1 MRASRGATVSPRS
14 LRGDALPLP
23 RARDSRYKSPVRAR
37 LREPRRFKYGAL
49 TVLHDP
55 LPGPLTAI
63 ALVVRAGS
71 CFDGAHPGIAHMT
84 EHMLFQGTRRLD
96 QATLNRR
103 AAELGGE
110 HDADTGYEDVTLH
123 FEVFNQDVEEAL
135 ALLAEQCFRS
145 TVPVDRFANEQRV
158 VIDEIRGRQEDP
170 ANYVHEHAWARFFGD
185 GLGHPVCGTVS
196 SVRRMTRQAVRSFIA
211 RHFVPANMCLALVGG
226 VARDTI
232 RRALARTF
240 PRGARGARL
249 RPPRPRPRASGLLR
263 LRRTDLAQAYLVRLI
278 AAPPTPREVLAL
290 SLAVEIVGADPD
302 ARLFQEIRERLG
314 LGYDLS
320 AGVEHGRD
328 WAVAVLS
335 ESAARD
341 EERRLRESID
351 RTCREAAAGFS
362 AAELRR
368 ARKKVR
374 YRFARLADSRLERAL
389 AHAGRAACDQPSL
402 AATERM
408 IARLRPAEVEAAW
421 RRALIA
427 PTLTAVLRG

>member
-1 MRASRGATVSPRS
+1 
-14 LRGDALPLP
+14 
-23 RARDSRYKSPVRAR
+23 VRAR

-335 ESAARD
+335 ASAARD